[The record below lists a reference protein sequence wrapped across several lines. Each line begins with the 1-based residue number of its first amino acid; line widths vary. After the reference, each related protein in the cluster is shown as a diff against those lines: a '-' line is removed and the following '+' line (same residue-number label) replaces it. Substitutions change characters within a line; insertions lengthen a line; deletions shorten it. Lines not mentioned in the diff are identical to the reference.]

1 MGHKV
6 HPYGFRIGIIK
17 PWLAKWYADRDYAT
31 LLQEDMR
38 IRELVARQLSNASV
52 SQVEIERGINHV
64 TVTVHT
70 AKPGIV
76 IGKGGA
82 NVEALRT
89 NVGKLTNK
97 KVKLEI
103 KEILQPEL
111 DGMLL
116 AQNVAGQLERRI
128 AFRKAIKQSIQRTI
142 KAGAKGVKIQVS
154 GRLGGSEMSRTEW
167 DKEGRIPLGTLR
179 ADISYGVVH
188 AHTTYGRIG
197 VKAWVYRGEQLGERP
212 GSARTEP
219 RAPRRAA
226 AGARSSTRGRR
237 TNLVGRW
244 SRRRAAAA
252 TATVEAPEVAEE
264 PQRPVELEQPVTE
277 AAPEAAAGRG
287 RDGNDGRG
295 AEWSRRHRSSSEDV
309 AETTAEPVASAAEP
323 AEAPEA
329 ASGARG
335 DGGARGGRAGPR
347 CIGAEAEVEVEGFLT
362 MLMPKRV
369 KHRKVQR
376 GRRAGLAKGG
386 TTVSFGDFGLMA
398 EEVCWL
404 TSRQIEAA
412 RRAMTHHIKRGGRV
426 WIRVFPDKP
435 VTKKPAE
442 VRMGSGK
449 GAPDHWVA
457 VVKPGRVMF
466 EMSGVSEPIAREA
479 MRLAGHK
486 LPISTKF
493 VIKEGQEHGHQ

>member
-219 RAPRRAA
+219 RAPRRGAAGTRSRA
-226 AGARSSTRGRR
+226 AGARPATG
-237 TNLVGRW
+237 G
-244 SRRRAAAA
+244 SRETAPAA
-252 TATVEAPEVAEE
+252 TAVIEEQPQPTAEVERPKRPTARSKATAPEAQVEEAPA
-264 PQRPVELEQPVTE
+264 TE
-277 AAPEAAAGRG
+277 AAPAVEG
-287 RDGNDGRG
+287 
-295 AEWSRRHRSSSEDV
+295 DV
-309 AETTAEPVASAAEP
+309 AVTIPDPVAAEVADESAT

-329 ASGARG
+329 
-335 DGGARGGRAGPR
+335 
-347 CIGAEAEVEVEGFLT
+347 
-362 MLMPKRV
+362 
-369 KHRKVQR
+369 
-376 GRRAGLAKGG
+376 
-386 TTVSFGDFGLMA
+386 
-398 EEVCWL
+398 
-404 TSRQIEAA
+404 
-412 RRAMTHHIKRGGRV
+412 
-426 WIRVFPDKP
+426 
-435 VTKKPAE
+435 
-442 VRMGSGK
+442 
-449 GAPDHWVA
+449 
-457 VVKPGRVMF
+457 
-466 EMSGVSEPIAREA
+466 REA
-479 MRLAGHK
+479 PGASASDE
-486 LPISTKF
+486 PQA
-493 VIKEGQEHGHQ
+493 KES

>member
-38 IRELVARQLSNASV
+38 IRERVAKQLSNASV

-89 NVGKLTNK
+89 NIGKLTDK

-226 AGARSSTRGRR
+226 AATSTRTRAAGTR
-237 TNLVGRW
+237 T
-244 SRRRAAAA
+244 SRAAAGTA
-252 TATVEAPEVAEE
+252 TAEAETVEPTVTAAQIETPQVETPQVEAPATADEVETSAV
-264 PQRPVELEQPVTE
+264 PTPPVE
-277 AAPEAAAGRG
+277 AA
-287 RDGNDGRG
+287 
-295 AEWSRRHRSSSEDV
+295 
-309 AETTAEPVASAAEP
+309 AAEP
-323 AEAPEA
+323 AETADDA
-329 ASGARG
+329 DAS
-335 DGGARGGRAGPR
+335 
-347 CIGAEAEVEVEGFLT
+347 T
-362 MLMPKRV
+362 
-369 KHRKVQR
+369 
-376 GRRAGLAKGG
+376 AKE
-386 TTVSFGDFGLMA
+386 S
-398 EEVCWL
+398 
-404 TSRQIEAA
+404 
-412 RRAMTHHIKRGGRV
+412 
-426 WIRVFPDKP
+426 
-435 VTKKPAE
+435 
-442 VRMGSGK
+442 
-449 GAPDHWVA
+449 
-457 VVKPGRVMF
+457 
-466 EMSGVSEPIAREA
+466 
-479 MRLAGHK
+479 
-486 LPISTKF
+486 
-493 VIKEGQEHGHQ
+493 